1 MEPRDGVPG
10 SSATSLRRLLPTTTD
25 VQRVIRS
32 LALNAKNAAVRP
44 VLSARFYAQHPGIA
58 VREMLCGATVAA
70 MQVPESVAFS
80 FVGHIAPNVGLASTF
95 FVGLAVA
102 LFGGKPGMIAGLAGA
117 LMVVSGPQLM
127 ADTGS
132 LAAYTPS
139 ERLQHYL
146 LTMIVVGVFQLVIA
160 GCGLTRLLRLV
171 PRPVHVGFLNG
182 LGIVIFITQL
192 EEFKL
197 CSDGGITH
205 FFDCPE
211 ASREWM
217 SLRHGAT
224 WMVIGMAVTS
234 TLIVLFVPK
243 IPRVGGIVPSSLLAI
258 LLCSLF
264 EHLINR
270 PFIHA
275 DVRTVGDVTPVGGQ
289 LPSFAAPLKPAAGW
303 NYGAIFQ
310 TAAMLTLI
318 GTVESLLS
326 LHALNAVTKTPSS
339 LVQFTQECVAEGG
352 GNIVAALFGAVGGSI
367 MIGTSTVNILSGSR
381 GRLSGI
387 TAALLILLVIGVAG
401 PAIALIP
408 TASLTGVMFVVVM
421 KTFDWATFKTI
432 PRIPLADA
440 FIIVLVTV
448 LSVVTNIAIAVVV
461 GVVLACLLY
470 AWADTSSLRLERLE
484 PDGAGA
490 EVEIA
495 FVVVGR
501 LSFSTAWVF
510 EAAALSALAQVERE
524 DLERPR
530 DELRADDISDREGN
544 CRLRITIDFSASGI
558 EDYSALHCI
567 YKAVKAYAAA
577 GRQLRLRGLNHA
589 SLARLQRAGRLI
601 NKGASVLS
609 FHIPHMEEGVLE
621 PSARLG
627 TALQASGGAGQ
638 QAAGEPSASTGGSS
652 HPGPTLLQDRRHLE
666 VLGTG
671 DVDVDV
677 VAESAVLVV
686 CCTHGRRCAAAAE
699 RRLSV
704 ADRPA
709 ANDTATPAS
718 DSAGMQCSHALS
730 PNTAAP
736 ASDASDHLMRTSSTE
751 SAVLSTEP

>member
-1 MEPRDGVPG
+1 
-10 SSATSLRRLLPTTTD
+10 LLPTTAD
-25 VQRVIRS
+25 VQGVIRN
-32 LALNAKNAAVRP
+32 LASNAKNAAVRP
-44 VLSARFYAQHPGIA
+44 YVSACFYAQHPAIA

-70 MQVPESVAFS
+70 MQVPESIAFS

-127 ADTGS
+127 ADTGP
-132 LAAYTPS
+132 LVAYTPS

-146 LTMIVVGVFQLVIA
+146 LTMIVVGVFQLIIA

-197 CSDGGITH
+197 CSDGGIAH

-211 ASREWM
+211 HSREWM

-224 WMVIGMAVTS
+224 WMVIGTAVAS

-289 LPSFAAPLKPAAGW
+289 LPSFGTPLKPAAGW
-303 NYGAIFQ
+303 NYGVIFQ

-326 LHALNAVTKTPSS
+326 LHALNTATKTPSS
-339 LVQFTQECVAEGG
+339 LSQFTQECVAEGG
-352 GNIVAALFGAVGGSI
+352 GNILAAFFGSVGGSI

-421 KTFDWATFKTI
+421 KTFDWATFKTL
-432 PRIPLADA
+432 PRIPLPDA
-440 FIIVLVTV
+440 FTIVLVTV
-448 LSVVTNIAIAVVV
+448 LSVATNIAIGVVV
-461 GVVLACLLY
+461 GVVLACILY
-470 AWADTSSLRLERLE
+470 AWADTSALRLERLE
-484 PDGAGA
+484 SDRACA
-490 EVEIA
+490 EVETA
-495 FVVVGR
+495 VAVVGR

-510 EAAALSALAQVERE
+510 EAAVLSVLAQVERE
-524 DLERPR
+524 EQQEGRGAEFQTDDTSER
-530 DELRADDISDREGN
+530 EQS
-544 CRLRITIDFSASGI
+544 CRLRVTLDFSASGI
-558 EDYSALHCI
+558 EDYSGLHCI

-601 NKGASVLS
+601 NKGASVLTI
-609 FHIPHMEEGVLE
+609 HIPHMEDGLLE
-621 PSARLG
+621 PSAQLG
-627 TALQASGGAGQ
+627 TALQASGGASQ
-638 QAAGEPSASTGGSS
+638 QAAGRPPTSAVESS
-652 HPGPTLLQDRRHLE
+652 HRGVSRHQDLRHPE

-677 VAESAVLVV
+677 VAESAMLVV
-686 CCTHGRRCAAAAE
+686 CCTHGRHCAAAAE
-699 RRLSV
+699 RRLAV
-704 ADRPA
+704 VDELA
-709 ANDTATPAS
+709 ANAT
-718 DSAGMQCSHALS
+718 
-730 PNTAAP
+730 TAP
-736 ASDASDHLMRTSSTE
+736 ASSSVGMQNSLPLSSSAAVPATDASDRLMRAASTE
-751 SAVLSTEP
+751 SVVPSTEP